1 VGIIMSDTRIQL
13 PCPHCGATNRL
24 PAERIDDNPSCGK
37 CGQPL
42 VDGQPLD
49 LNDSNFDA
57 VVDET
62 RLPVLVD
69 FWAAWCGP
77 CQMMAPAFK
86 QAAAQLKGRALL
98 VKVNSDESPEL
109 SRRYGIRSIPTLV
122 KLVNGREV
130 GRQSGAV
137 PAGVIVGMIER

>member
-1 VGIIMSDTRIQL
+1 MSDTKLQL

-24 PAERIDDNPSCGK
+24 PAERIDDSPSCGK

-42 VDGQPLD
+42 IDGQPID
-49 LNDSNFDA
+49 LNDANFDA

-62 RLPVLVD
+62 NLPVLVD

-98 VKVNSDESPEL
+98 VKVNSDHSPEL

-122 KLVNGREV
+122 KFVNGREV

-137 PAGVIVGMIER
+137 PVGVIVGMVQRVD